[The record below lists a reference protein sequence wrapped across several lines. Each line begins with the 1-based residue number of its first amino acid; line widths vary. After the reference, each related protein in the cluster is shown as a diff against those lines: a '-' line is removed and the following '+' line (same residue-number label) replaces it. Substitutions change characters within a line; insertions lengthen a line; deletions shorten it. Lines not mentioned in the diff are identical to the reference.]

1 MWPFGYVHAYSA
13 GSQKSIQGHFSLFSV
28 DQSHVGGALH
38 KYRSST
44 GGKNIYVVLFG
55 RMTPAQK
62 NIVRR
67 QAEMNADLFLDL
79 LTWFIQES
87 GHKGYKDVTPPDECP
102 KPVIILQDEDNENNT
117 AHSIDPEVECKIQGK
132 TYYFSSEA
140 QNPTTDNSVFDNTE
154 DFVKA
159 MLDSTAPTLLMYG
172 GSYLKGHEVNL
183 EDAFPIQFPFGTGGP
198 NLGKKRK
205 VEVSTKACL
214 RHYMRLSLNQ
224 FMRPDFILVC
234 YHLMCRSA
242 SYTTG
247 LIKCRSNFQ
256 GQALGE
262 RISQLSAGD
271 VYKAT
276 KELNKMQESNEL
288 LERTSTA
295 ASFLKSVTTS
305 CKVLGHTVKAA
316 KKARKKVY
324 ALSEFFGP
332 HSIFSQLLQMM
343 NAVFEFEC
351 MQIKEKRLLFQKLI
365 AVNQIA
371 FQILN

>member
-1 MWPFGYVHAYSA
+1 
-13 GSQKSIQGHFSLFSV
+13 
-28 DQSHVGGALH
+28 
-38 KYRSST
+38 
-44 GGKNIYVVLFG
+44 
-55 RMTPAQK
+55 MTPAQK
-62 NIVRR
+62 NIFRR

-79 LTWFIQES
+79 LTWFIKES

-140 QNPTTDNSVFDNTE
+140 QNPTSDNAVFDNTE

-159 MLDSTAPTLLMYG
+159 MLESTAPTLLMYG

-205 VEVSTKACL
+205 VEVSNEACL
-214 RHYMRLSLNQ
+214 RHYMRLSLKQ

-276 KELNKMQESNEL
+276 TELNRMQESNES

-295 ASFLKSVTTS
+295 ASFPKSVTTS
-305 CKVLGHTVKAA
+305 CKVLGHTVEAA
-316 KKARKKVY
+316 KEAQKK
-324 ALSEFFGP
+324 
-332 HSIFSQLLQMM
+332 
-343 NAVFEFEC
+343 C
-351 MQIKEKRLLFQKLI
+351 ML
-365 AVNQIA
+365 
-371 FQILN
+371 